1 MGDIVQVL
9 IIIGI
14 IIFAIVKQIAGNSE
28 EGKKQRPK
36 MNIPQEDEEMEDMEY
51 ERTSPPP
58 FLTHEYDLY
67 STPSNT
73 TEHRPSRKQTH
84 KTEIPPPPPIQ
95 EEPGGNQEFN
105 IQSAEEVRRGIIWSE
120 ILNRKY

>member
-51 ERTSPPP
+51 ETTSPSP
-58 FLTHEYDLY
+58 FLSHDLNHY
-67 STPSNT
+67 SPSNT
-73 TEHRPSRKQTH
+73 AEHRSSRKQTH